1 MNQQN
6 SDLLQFL
13 GFEYYQEIEEYIK
26 AVHLPYGSNQL
37 LEQPVS
43 LIEICLLIYFFIQK
57 KYLFNHE
64 ENKDDRLLIKHDF
77 HKHEDMELL
86 KDTYLGLYN
95 LIIKSADCGFI
106 IILNSENNFFEFMS
120 KLKSNTQ

>member
-6 SDLLQFL
+6 NDLLKFL

-26 AVHLPYGSNQL
+26 AIHLPYGSNQL

-43 LIEICLLIYFFIQK
+43 LIEICLLIYIFTEK
-57 KYLFNHE
+57 KYLINHE
-64 ENKDDRLLIKHDF
+64 GKDDRILIKHDF
-77 HKHEDMELL
+77 HEHEDIKLL
-86 KDTYLGLYN
+86 KNTYLGLYN

-106 IILNSENNFFEFMS
+106 IVLNLENNFFEFMS
-120 KLKSNTQ
+120 KLKSNIQ